1 MTRPKTGRLQDR
13 GAAWRHG
20 SKARRPW
27 LRRAYR
33 IATLVASLTVTASTV
48 VVAVGILP
56 YPGDRDHAVAGALPQ
71 ALVLETPVDEPTEL
85 SEPTDPQA
93 APDPPT
99 ADLTTAPPRSGHGRR
114 VVYDMGDQRVWLVR
128 ANGTVLDSYLVSGS
142 RLDNLEAGR
151 YEVYSKSVHATGYTE
166 DTSMRH
172 MVRFTYGENAAIGFH
187 DLPVDHRGD
196 RVQSIADL
204 GTPLSDGCI
213 RQAPRD
219 ARQLWAFAPVGTR
232 VVVLD

>member
-1 MTRPKTGRLQDR
+1 M
-13 GAAWRHG
+13 AA
-20 SKARRPW
+20 
-27 LRRAYR
+27 
-33 IATLVASLTVTASTV
+33 LVASVAVTLGTV

-56 YPGDRDHAVAGALPQ
+56 YPGDRDPAVAGALSQ
-71 ALVLETPVDEPTEL
+71 ALVLDVPVTVADEPDVAE
-85 SEPTDPQA
+85 ERTDPQA
-93 APDPPT
+93 APGPPV
-99 ADLTTAPPRSGHGRR
+99 ADLTAAPPRSGHGRR
-114 VVYDMGDQRVWLVR
+114 VVYDMGEQRVWLVR
-128 ANGTVLDSYLVSGS
+128 SNGAVRDSYLVSGS
-142 RLDNLEAGR
+142 RLDNVEAGR
-151 YEVYSKSVHATGYTE
+151 YEVYSRSVHATGYTE

-187 DLPVDHRGD
+187 DIPVDHQGD
-196 RVQSIADL
+196 RVQSFADL